1 MFGPVTD
8 AAAGGQEGEKGGG
21 KKNTL
26 PLRPSHLVSLAE
38 PSHSGL
44 ATSSISI
51 SILHA
56 LKLLFTNSEIVGPS
70 ERSLIEQFVDEDGVI
85 ILYRLYCIVFSPLLV
100 GYLDVL
106 TQRQTNSD
114 ILKTPFSH
122 PFLAS
127 FTSTLFHLLSFVML
141 SYETITK
148 QQTLSFSKGHKSTGP
163 LGKEFK
169 SKFDLPF
176 VFKSPTNS
184 HKAQSASE
192 SLTLASPPL
201 RLFNPRQSLRMS
213 IVRQPTPAT
222 PQQFTAGRSTPP
234 LDDSLP
240 EEISGDMRLAFVQ
253 HPATR
258 FESDD
263 SDPEPPP
270 PPENEEWESD
280 VLLPSPPQTMP
291 TLTQR
296 RRRMFLV
303 SVQIITH
310 SLSLLIPP
318 VCDDFMQ
325 LLNLGTNRA
334 SPNEKASEE
343 RIVDP
348 TQIPNPSTLSV
359 ALDSTQQF
367 TFDMS
372 TAGTRYNNIIQS
384 YAESTANGNNAD
396 YRRTQPSSELNLERR
411 HQRGRSKSSE
421 DEDVV
426 GVEGAGL
433 PRKRHEADA
442 RPVVDVDHP
451 NTVALAFEAMR
462 ALHVNSIPEIPRAF
476 KTQLVK
482 NSGNFYAWH
491 VGQDETAKTKFPI
504 RKGKLQLE
512 ADRLGTHAQLC

>member
-1 MFGPVTD
+1 MHQGVND
-8 AAAGGQEGEKGGG
+8 GAGDVRTACPPHQTTQSERSKYSEGGEKEWRVQGGCSDQSRTQQLEVRKEKKEEG
-21 KKNTL
+21 KKIPFHSDPRTSSRWLSPLTAACLQTLICLLTVDPTL
-26 PLRPSHLVSLAE
+26 PSPSL
-38 PSHSGL
+38 PMTR

-280 VLLPSPPQTMP
+280 VLLHSPPQTMP

-372 TAGTRYNNIIQS
+372 TAGTRYNVEHDAAFLMLLNEAFHRTSFNLTPNPQRMETMLIIDGR
-384 YAESTANGNNAD
+384 N
-396 YRRTQPSSELNLERR
+396 PLLN
-411 HQRGRSKSSE
+411 
-421 DEDVV
+421 
-426 GVEGAGL
+426 
-433 PRKRHEADA
+433 
-442 RPVVDVDHP
+442 
-451 NTVALAFEAMR
+451 
-462 ALHVNSIPEIPRAF
+462 
-476 KTQLVK
+476 
-482 NSGNFYAWH
+482 
-491 VGQDETAKTKFPI
+491 
-504 RKGKLQLE
+504 
-512 ADRLGTHAQLC
+512 

>member
-1 MFGPVTD
+1 MDGVAGKEKLTVNDDGDDNDVCGLVELPCSSLDFGFEHLKKEEKTLETNGSADLRLDFFGSEPRPTRPGRMFGPVTD

-21 KKNTL
+21 KLHVDAL
-26 PLRPSHLVSLAE
+26 PPPILRHVVLRDHHQAADTVVLE
-38 PSHSGL
+38 G
-44 ATSSISI
+44 TQID
-51 SILHA
+51 
-56 LKLLFTNSEIVGPS
+56 
-70 ERSLIEQFVDEDGVI
+70 RS
-85 ILYRLYCIVFSPLLV
+85 
-100 GYLDVL
+100 
-106 TQRQTNSD
+106 
-114 ILKTPFSH
+114 
-122 PFLAS
+122 A
-127 FTSTLFHLLSFVML
+127 
-141 SYETITK
+141 
-148 QQTLSFSKGHKSTGP
+148 
-163 LGKEFK
+163 GKEFK

-192 SLTLASPPL
+192 SLTLGRDCSDQSNSKPAIATVQSAPVTPNEHRPPAHSCHSATIH
-201 RLFNPRQSLRMS
+201 RRTKHTSAG
-213 IVRQPTPAT
+213 RQP
-222 PQQFTAGRSTPP
+222 
-234 LDDSLP
+234 P

-325 LLNLGTNRA
+325 LLNLGTNRE

>member
-1 MFGPVTD
+1 MDGVAGKEKLTVNDDGDDNDVCGLVELPCSSLDFGFEHLKKEEKTLETNGSADLRLDFFGSEPRPTRPGRMFGPVTD

-325 LLNLGTNRA
+325 LLNLGTNRE

-372 TAGTRYNNIIQS
+372 TAGTRYNVEHDAAFLMLLNEAFHRTSFNLTPNPQRMETMLIIDGP
-384 YAESTANGNNAD
+384 N
-396 YRRTQPSSELNLERR
+396 PLLN
-411 HQRGRSKSSE
+411 
-421 DEDVV
+421 
-426 GVEGAGL
+426 
-433 PRKRHEADA
+433 
-442 RPVVDVDHP
+442 
-451 NTVALAFEAMR
+451 
-462 ALHVNSIPEIPRAF
+462 
-476 KTQLVK
+476 
-482 NSGNFYAWH
+482 
-491 VGQDETAKTKFPI
+491 
-504 RKGKLQLE
+504 
-512 ADRLGTHAQLC
+512 

>member
-1 MFGPVTD
+1 MIFKLVPATTMKTFVSVETGVLSLGKVTHWNRHRHGAGRFSPLNDMDQGREHTDAGGHTIQKLSFTHETLRTVLYIEAWGVLSTTQGSPFMEINSNATGSLVFLESDDLERDSKLEPLTFFSCAESVLWEMDGVAGKEKLTVNDDGDDNDVCGLVELPCSSLDFGFEHLKKEEDTGNKSASRLFGSEPRPTRPGRMFGPVTD

-21 KKNTL
+21 KLHVDAL
-26 PLRPSHLVSLAE
+26 PPPILRHVVLRDHHQAADTVVLE
-38 PSHSGL
+38 G
-44 ATSSISI
+44 TQID
-51 SILHA
+51 
-56 LKLLFTNSEIVGPS
+56 
-70 ERSLIEQFVDEDGVI
+70 RSAGEGIQVE
-85 ILYRLYCIVFSPLLV
+85 
-100 GYLDVL
+100 
-106 TQRQTNSD
+106 
-114 ILKTPFSH
+114 
-122 PFLAS
+122 
-127 FTSTLFHLLSFVML
+127 
-141 SYETITK
+141 
-148 QQTLSFSKGHKSTGP
+148 
-163 LGKEFK
+163 
-169 SKFDLPF
+169 
-176 VFKSPTNS
+176 
-184 HKAQSASE
+184 
-192 SLTLASPPL
+192 
-201 RLFNPRQSLRMS
+201 SLRMS

-325 LLNLGTNRA
+325 LLNLGTNRE

-372 TAGTRYNNIIQS
+372 TAGTRYNVEHDAAFLMLLNEAFHRTSFNLTPNPQRMETMLIIDGP
-384 YAESTANGNNAD
+384 N
-396 YRRTQPSSELNLERR
+396 PLLN
-411 HQRGRSKSSE
+411 
-421 DEDVV
+421 
-426 GVEGAGL
+426 
-433 PRKRHEADA
+433 
-442 RPVVDVDHP
+442 
-451 NTVALAFEAMR
+451 
-462 ALHVNSIPEIPRAF
+462 
-476 KTQLVK
+476 
-482 NSGNFYAWH
+482 
-491 VGQDETAKTKFPI
+491 
-504 RKGKLQLE
+504 
-512 ADRLGTHAQLC
+512 